1 MVRIPGLNSASSRRK
16 KGRALLHT
24 PRKEPLA
31 VCFIEQNPLAL
42 EYLSGILQKD
52 SSTAILQI
60 ETLAARNHKES
71 PSPIFVVDNCGLPLP
86 LSECLRQLQ
95 FHYPEAKYMVLD
107 RELRKEDL
115 LRLLWIRIE
124 GFLSYG
130 EVPRSLLAAIHSVA
144 LGNTWIPRE
153 ILSEYV
159 QCARVAQSR
168 SAAPLESMTTR
179 ETQTLE
185 LVKRRLS
192 NREIADILRV
202 QESTVKFH
210 LSNIYSK
217 LQVSGRR
224 NLIQDGPERSGFEQF
239 LPALS
244 PSTSKA

>member
-1 MVRIPGLNSASSRRK
+1 MLRATRK
-16 KGRALLHT
+16 G
-24 PRKEPLA
+24 PLP

-52 SSTAILQI
+52 SSIGILRI
-60 ETLAARNHKES
+60 ETLAARSDKES
-71 PSPIFVVDNCGLPLP
+71 PSPIFVVDSCGLPLP
-86 LSECLRQLQ
+86 LSECLRRLQ
-95 FHYPEAKYMVLD
+95 YHYPEAKYMVLD

-115 LRLLWIRIE
+115 LRLLCIRIE

-130 EVPRSLLAAIHSVA
+130 EVPHSLLAAIHSVA
-144 LGNTWIPRE
+144 LGNIWIPRE

-159 QCARVAQSR
+159 QCARAVYSR
-168 SAAPLESMTTR
+168 SASPLESMTAR
-179 ETQTLE
+179 EIQTLE

-202 QESTVKFH
+202 QECTVKFH

-224 NLIQDGPERSGFEQF
+224 ALIQVGPDRSGFEQF
-239 LPALS
+239 FPVLS